1 MTGVNEAGSLS
12 HVFSRIAAIE
22 QRFGQTPYS
31 ASATLQAQK
40 KGNFPSILSATQ
52 HATGPTA
59 SSASSTS
66 SSDIIKMIQLAA
78 KKQGVD
84 PKLAQA
90 IARAESD
97 YSPSVVSSAGAV
109 GVMQLMPETA
119 AGLGVSDINDPRQNI
134 DGGVRYLK
142 QMLTT
147 FNGDVSMAV
156 AAYNAGPQAV
166 KNYNG
171 VPPYSETQSYVQ
183 KVLSYYGN
191 S

>member
-1 MTGVNEAGSLS
+1 
-12 HVFSRIAAIE
+12 
-22 QRFGQTPYS
+22 
-31 ASATLQAQK
+31 
-40 KGNFPSILSATQ
+40 
-52 HATGPTA
+52 
-59 SSASSTS
+59 
-66 SSDIIKMIQLAA
+66 MIQLAA

-97 YSPSVVSSAGAV
+97 YSPNVVSSAGAV
-109 GVMQLMPETA
+109 GVMQLMPDTA
-119 AGLGVSDINDPRQNI
+119 ASLGVSDIHDPRQNI
-134 DGGVRYLK
+134 DGGVQYLK

-171 VPPYSETQSYVQ
+171 VPPYSETQGYVQ